1 MNKYIEE
8 IERSK
13 KYIQITFAFLLIV
26 ASLNF
31 HADENSPEIEK
42 EKSEQTSKTKKEY
55 DSIEEF
61 IEDGEYEILEG
72 FMNILHE
79 TEKDKYYLIL
89 EKINLTKSLSIS
101 HTY

>member
-42 EKSEQTSKTKKEY
+42 EKSEQIQKQKKNMTQLKNLLKMVNTKY
-55 DSIEEF
+55 
-61 IEDGEYEILEG
+61 
-72 FMNILHE
+72 
-79 TEKDKYYLIL
+79 
-89 EKINLTKSLSIS
+89 
-101 HTY
+101 